1 MNIGTRIKK
10 FRENQNISQDE
21 LALKLFVSRQT
32 VSNWETNKSYPD
44 IKSLTMLSNIFNVSL
59 DNFIRG
65 DLEEMRKII
74 DKEKVKEFSVMSYI
88 FLAEMLIVAISA
100 YPLFS
105 MDGYIGIIIWI
116 LFFAITFGTAT
127 IIEKLKKD
135 NDIQTYK
142 EIISF
147 VDGKQLTYE
156 ETQQE
161 FGKRIYQKILFA
173 LLSGVIALIINFI
186 VIFII
191 KNF

>member
-1 MNIGTRIKK
+1 
-10 FRENQNISQDE
+10 
-21 LALKLFVSRQT
+21 
-32 VSNWETNKSYPD
+32 
-44 IKSLTMLSNIFNVSL
+44 
-59 DNFIRG
+59 
-65 DLEEMRKII
+65 
-74 DKEKVKEFSVMSYI
+74 
-88 FLAEMLIVAISA
+88 MLIVAISA

-105 MDGYIGIIIWI
+105 MDGYFGIIIWI

>member
-21 LALKLFVSRQT
+21 LALKVFVSRQI

-59 DNFIRG
+59 DDFIKG

-161 FGKRIYQKILFA
+161 FGKRIYQKILF
-173 LLSGVIALIINFI
+173 GVIALIINFI